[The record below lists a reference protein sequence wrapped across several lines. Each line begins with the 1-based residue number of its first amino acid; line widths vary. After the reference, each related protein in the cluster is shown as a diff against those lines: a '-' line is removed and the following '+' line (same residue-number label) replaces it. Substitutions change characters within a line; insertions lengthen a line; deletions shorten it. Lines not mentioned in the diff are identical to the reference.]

1 MNDENPRGGVLMF
14 ASGVALGAVMTSVA
28 LAVVAAARPDPKP
41 PPMPEVVCKAEAC
54 PACPSCPE
62 PERLP
67 NMPPVREP
75 PNPESSEGG
84 PQQQPRGSGPIDNG
98 ESVTER
104 SCEYARTHPMQVN
117 DAKLAACARNKML
130 GTCHLNGGCPTCACG
145 EYAFVEDL
153 CSTDGKCGAPLN
165 GTGCV
170 SSAFYGSS
178 NSFFNCSGDNETVA
192 GCMVR
197 KLAKAGYC
205 KRTQ

>member
-1 MNDENPRGGVLMF
+1 MSEGGQRTSIVMF
-14 ASGVALGAVMTSVA
+14 ASGVALGAVVTSVA
-28 LAVVAAARPDPKP
+28 LAVVAAARPDPRP
-41 PPMPEVVCKAEAC
+41 PPVPEVVCKAEAC
-54 PACPSCPE
+54 PACPACPE
-62 PERLP
+62 RAPEP
-67 NMPPVREP
+67 NMPAVREP
-75 PNPESSEGG
+75 ANPESSDA
-84 PQQQPRGSGPIDNG
+84 QQQARGSGPIDNG

-104 SCEYARTHPMQVN
+104 SCERARTHPMQVS

-145 EYAFVEDL
+145 EYAFVDDL
-153 CSTDGKCGAPLN
+153 CNSDGKCGAPLN

-178 NSFFNCSGDNETVA
+178 NSFFNCSGNNEEVA
-192 GCMVR
+192 GCMIR